1 MGSCMSAQPII
12 IPQGTL
18 AREPTEEEVAILM
31 IEIYVDVEKERIGK
45 TLKKLNTI

>member
-1 MGSCMSAQPII
+1 MSAQPII